1 MATRMGSSCI
11 RGILLRKGDPTR
23 TRGRHRDRA
32 HLAFAASSQRPS
44 RWHQSPCLRDTAN
57 DLGRHHRRHRGPRLP
72 SHHWRPQGQPSTHS
86 RRQGRSSGC
95 SPSNASSTTGE
106 AAFRLAAGTFG
117 WASHPPML
125 QPQHIIGRGRIPPS
139 CSDNKDPSA
148 TSNTAR
154 LELSTSSARH
164 KFRRGSSPV

>member
-1 MATRMGSSCI
+1 MESSCV
-11 RGILLRKGDPTR
+11 RERKGTR
-23 TRGRHRDRA
+23 TRGRHRDQA

-44 RWHQSPCLRDTAN
+44 RWHRSPCLRDTAN
-57 DLGRHHRRHRGPRLP
+57 GLGRHRRQHRDPRLP
-72 SHHWRPQGQPSTHS
+72 SHHWRPHGQPSTHS

-125 QPQHIIGRGRIPPS
+125 QPQVSRVRTHS
-139 CSDNKDPSA
+139 TQLQQQQCKDPSA